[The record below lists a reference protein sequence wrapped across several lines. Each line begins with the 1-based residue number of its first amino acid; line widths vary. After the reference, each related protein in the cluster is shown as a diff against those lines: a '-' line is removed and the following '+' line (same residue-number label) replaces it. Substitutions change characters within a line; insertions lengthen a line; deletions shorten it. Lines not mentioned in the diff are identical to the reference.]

1 MLKLKLIMC
10 NCPGYNGTYNLIFDD
25 NVKGMTTE
33 NGVCHISLN
42 ERKQVIIPLDKI
54 VRIELESM
62 E

>member
-10 NCPGYNGTYNLIFDD
+10 NCSGYNGTYNYD